1 LIGGPVPIDRQ
12 ITKEQMDAH
21 KIASFRKANAN
32 TPFPEYV
39 PLTEHEAGEVDRM
52 VRRRLAVPTTMTPA
66 DLLMQIRARSTRLHG
81 ASAFS
86 SNFDLAAVAAG
97 LSPPA
102 PAHVVINWYRFD
114 EMDRMA
120 LRDLAAHL
128 KDIWY
133 PSVDD
138 IEIIDPA
145 GRWII
150 SVDHEG
156 RVYVL
161 DLL

>member
-1 LIGGPVPIDRQ
+1 
-12 ITKEQMDAH
+12 MDAH
-21 KIASFRKANAN
+21 KIVIFRKANPG

-39 PLTEHEAGEVDRM
+39 PLTTDEAGEVDRM
-52 VRRRLAVPTTMTPA
+52 VRRKLAVPTAMAPA

-81 ASAFS
+81 ASVFS
-86 SNFDLAAVAAG
+86 SHFDLAAVAAG
-97 LSPPA
+97 LSSPA
-102 PAHVVINWYRFD
+102 PADVVINWYRFD
-114 EMDRMA
+114 ELDRMA

-128 KDIWY
+128 KDIWF

-138 IEIIDPA
+138 IEIIDPG